1 MSEHKMHV
9 DIYCPVCG
17 KHETLIFLEPVD
29 VAHIREHV
37 VPPGWG
43 HKDGRLVCKEC
54 LEVQND
60 E

>member
-29 VAHIREHV
+29 VSHIREHV

-43 HKDGRLVCKEC
+43 HKDGKLVCKEC
-54 LEVQND
+54 LEVR
-60 E
+60 